1 MAPSSRTRAG
11 GPKTAAGRNTVAKNA
26 LVHGLTGTRPA
37 DAAET
42 ALVGGLRDALLAQYK
57 PDSPLVKLQID
68 RIARCAAKLQR
79 LQQIEEAA
87 FALAQDNALPQM
99 AVIVASLAPDD
110 AKVQAEAVRI
120 LQGCSP
126 AQSLGL
132 DDPALAE
139 LCDEI
144 RAKGQRVRTMAD
156 LKTWLPKTYA
166 FAKAAST
173 RLCTGDA
180 GLQLQALVESLRPS
194 PPKIELDRPVIA
206 MSNAELTAL
215 INEEKSKNDSGLVL
229 VRVRPQN
236 DPEAIAKGL
245 QDDLQALLNLQQL
258 RQAVQAVVQRYG
270 ARCTLLQQTAM
281 PPADEADRLMRYHTA
296 LDRQLSKCMGELLQM
311 SGMQPQL
318 NT

>member
-1 MAPSSRTRAG
+1 MAPADRTRAG
-11 GPKTAAGRNTVAKNA
+11 GPKTTAGRNAVAKNA

-42 ALVGGLRDALLAQYK
+42 ALVAGLRNELLAQYK

-132 DDPALAE
+132 DDAALAQ

-144 RAKGQRVRTMAD
+144 RAGGQHVRTMAD
-156 LKTWLPKTYA
+156 VKRWLPNTYA
-166 FAKAAST
+166 FAKVAST
-173 RLCTGDA
+173 RLGTGDA
-180 GLQLQALVESLRPS
+180 GLHLQALVESLRPP
-194 PPKIELDRPVIA
+194 PPKNELDRPVIA
-206 MSNAELTAL
+206 MSDAELTAL
-215 INEEKSKNDSGLVL
+215 IHEQNAKNDSGLVL

-245 QDDLQALLNLQQL
+245 QDDLQALLNLQQQ
-258 RQAVQAVVQRYG
+258 RQAVQDVVQRYS
-270 ARCTLLQQTAM
+270 ARCALLQQTAM

-296 LDRQLSKCMGELLQM
+296 LDRQLSKCIGELLQM

-318 NT
+318 ST